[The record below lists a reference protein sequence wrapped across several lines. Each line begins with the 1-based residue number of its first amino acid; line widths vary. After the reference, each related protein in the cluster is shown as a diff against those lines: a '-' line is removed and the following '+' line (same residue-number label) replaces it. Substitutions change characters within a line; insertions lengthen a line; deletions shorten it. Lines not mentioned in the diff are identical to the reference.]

1 MHLGWLISNNLSGTN
16 PITPSLIT
24 FPSSG
29 IWLLSYSVRALPPS
43 GSVTITRFYTSVTL
57 TINGSSTMNL
67 APVEISAS
75 QTIVYN
81 QNYMSNSASLIIN
94 VPTITSTTNA
104 TLANTIAGGTTT
116 CDNGSIFQIVR
127 IA

>member
-1 MHLGWLISNNLSGTN
+1 
-16 PITPSLIT
+16 
-24 FPSSG
+24 
-29 IWLLSYSVRALPPS
+29 
-43 GSVTITRFYTSVTL
+43 
-57 TINGSSTMNL
+57 MNL